1 PDTVRNHLGFLTV
14 ISDVKTPWKAVSD
27 ERLNRGGPSYSRIE
41 SGGWSRQGGPVV
53 KSKETNERLWI
64 RLSSPPTAPA
74 ARLNSQI
81 SRAKR
86 GRSFTRSSGRWLSR
100 SSGTAFRVGI
110 TSSVPAIWQNRL
122 LPLSGWELQKYA
134 VRIPV

>member
-27 ERLNRGGPSYSRIE
+27 ERLNRGSPSYSRIE

-53 KSKETNERLWI
+53 KSKETNAVK
-64 RLSSPPTAPA
+64 APA

-86 GRSFTRSSGRWLSR
+86 GHSFTRLSGRGLSR

-122 LPLSGWELQKYA
+122 LPLSGWELQKYT